1 MHTDE
6 MNQEDKK
13 IHAITFAGRLGAGK
27 TSTADAV
34 AAGLGYDRFS
44 AGRFF
49 RDEAA
54 ERGITFQ
61 ELHEIMDSDDQV
73 DLTIDERQKE
83 FLNSTE
89 HYVIDSRLGHI
100 FAPHA
105 FNVFLEIDEE
115 IAAQRI
121 FDDLQKNP
129 DRKTEM
135 VKSVEEMLE
144 HNRKRFASEQLRYK
158 ELYDIDDHMNPDAF
172 NFIIRTDEYN
182 LEEVTRQIIDA
193 YEAWKA

>member
-1 MHTDE
+1 M
-6 MNQEDKK
+6 MNNKK
-13 IHAITFAGRLGAGK
+13 IHAITLAGRLGAGK

-34 AAGLGYDRFS
+34 AAGLSYDRFS
-44 AGRFF
+44 AGKFF

-54 ERGITFQ
+54 DRGISFQ
-61 ELHEIMDSDDQV
+61 ELHEIMKSDDQV
-73 DLTIDERQKE
+73 DLTIDERQKK
-83 FLNSTE
+83 FLNSTD

-100 FAPHA
+100 FAPDA

-135 VKSVEEMLE
+135 VTSVEEMLE
-144 HNRKRFASEQLRYK
+144 HNRKRFASEKMRYK
-158 ELYDIDDHMNPDAF
+158 ELYDIDNHMNPDEF
-172 NFIIRTDEYN
+172 NIVIRTDKYN
-182 LEEVTRQIIDA
+182 LEEVTQKIIEA
-193 YEAWKA
+193 YEAWKEA